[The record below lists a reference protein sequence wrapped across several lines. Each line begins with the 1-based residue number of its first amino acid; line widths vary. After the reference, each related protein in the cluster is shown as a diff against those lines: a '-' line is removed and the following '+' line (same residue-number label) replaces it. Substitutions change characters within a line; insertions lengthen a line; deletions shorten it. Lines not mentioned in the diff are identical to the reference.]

1 MTAYTKLQMKL
12 NHDPNNLF
20 WAEDKKRFGYQQLLK
35 MGWSKGEGLGSKGSG
50 KPEPIKVK
58 KRAERIGIGAENMEE
73 AWITKTKDFDDVL
86 SRMNSSKVPKTEESK
101 SKSKPQISKHFRP
114 KKVVESKTK
123 QCYTPQDLYA
133 IFGRHESNTEQK
145 SIENKAPDKVQDED
159 KEKTSSLNMH
169 QYFKQKMEEREINR
183 KRKINQVDQQY
194 HQTKKRKVDKD

>member
-101 SKSKPQISKHFRP
+101 SKSKPQISKHF
-114 KKVVESKTK
+114 
-123 QCYTPQDLYA
+123 
-133 IFGRHESNTEQK
+133 SNATHLKICMRYLEDMNQTLNK
-145 SIENKAPDKVQDED
+145 SQLRIKPLIK
-159 KEKTSSLNMH
+159 
-169 QYFKQKMEEREINR
+169 FKMR
-183 KRKINQVDQQY
+183 
-194 HQTKKRKVDKD
+194 TKKKQAHLTCTSTLSKKWRRER